1 MGAASFLSIIV
12 PVGVVASLALDKCG
26 WVGFEV
32 HPNNL
37 RRVLG
42 AVIITVGVVIVA
54 LSLGI
59 RWHGLRQVHQCRN
72 DAAQD
77 GFAFRGTGPRSI
89 VPLHPSTPRLR
100 FLVAESEPPDA
111 REKRRESVGRSSGE
125 SYVETLERLAPG
137 AICHR
142 ITPADADCALQ
153 SGESLAGYDAIFLSG
168 SPLSLYEDTPEVR
181 RSLAF
186 MGALFGSGTPSFGSC
201 AGLQVA
207 TVAAGGT
214 VGRNRN
220 GPEAGFA
227 RRIVPTEA
235 GRSHPLLKGRPAAY
249 DAPSIH
255 TDEVE
260 TLPDGA
266 TLLALNR
273 STVVQAAEIRQNSG
287 TFWGVQYHPEI
298 GLDEVTGALRRQA
311 DDLVESGL
319 ARTRREVEEQA
330 DLVEALHCEPDRRDL
345 AWRLGLDDQVTD
357 DGKRRI
363 ELTNFIEALV
373 IPVRNGRR

>member
-1 MGAASFLSIIV
+1 LQAPTSV
-12 PVGVVASLALDKCG
+12 
-26 WVGFEV
+26 
-32 HPNNL
+32 
-37 RRVLG
+37 
-42 AVIITVGVVIVA
+42 
-54 LSLGI
+54 
-59 RWHGLRQVHQCRN
+59 
-72 DAAQD
+72 
-77 GFAFRGTGPRSI
+77 
-89 VPLHPSTPRLR
+89 LR
-100 FLVAESEPPDA
+100 FLVAESEPSEA
-111 REKRRESVGRSSGE
+111 REKRRASVGRSSGE
-125 SYVETLERLAPG
+125 TYVGILKLLTPG

-142 ITPADADCALQ
+142 IMPADADCSLP
-153 SGESLAGYDAIFLSG
+153 GGDSLAGYDAVFFSG
-168 SPLSLYEDTPEVR
+168 SPLSLYEETPEVR

-186 MGALFGSGTPSFGSC
+186 MGAVFASGTPSFGSC
-201 AGLQVA
+201 AGLQMA

-214 VGRNRN
+214 VRQNRN

-235 GRSHPLLKGRPAAY
+235 GRSHPLLKGRPSAY

-266 TLLALNR
+266 TLLAFNR
-273 STVVQAAEIRQNSG
+273 STVVQAAEIRYDGG

-330 DLVEALHCEPDRRDL
+330 DLVEALHREPGRRDL
-345 AWRLGLDDQVTD
+345 AWRLGLDEQVTD
-357 DGKRRI
+357 DAKRRTEI
-363 ELTNFIEALV
+363 ANFIEALA
-373 IPVRNGRR
+373 IPTRNGRR